1 MVSLEQEDLSKGK
14 KVVPDSSIPNFFSE
28 VYDDGIVS
36 ALRNNPTAA
45 AAALTIGAVATGV
58 AAAYLTR
65 GRSLLPVVSR
75 ENSLMLRASVKS
87 SEDLA
92 LTSSNSVG
100 NVTIEALRLAGSQEK
115 GALPGSVKDL
125 GAKGLSLKETKFVS
139 QVTSDPDVPAVV
151 NYGEYQTKSW
161 LYKTPKVDIFE
172 HQRLGTKL
180 VFPTARPDYQ
190 RISVEQARELSERF
204 ADPRLVKEIHV
215 SDYAHRD
222 QSWLR
227 LNQQNPQ
234 LRVAAEIKPDGT
246 MTLYRPAVGDDL
258 KVLGDHEWSHLHELG
273 NPAASQ
279 LFKKLDTVER
289 VVTGNNNL
297 ALVGHRE
304 GWPILAE
311 NLLGKD
317 ATLAAA
323 TAMRNPLHSTVWSK
337 TFASTLNDVPIG
349 LRSPMHGFYQARLS
363 LVQESAAINLQPA
376 LRSLESSSEITRRAL
391 AEHFRTFLAK

>member
-1 MVSLEQEDLSKGK
+1 MVSLEQEDLSQSKEAA
-14 KVVPDSSIPNFFSE
+14 PDSSILKYFTDA
-28 VYDDGIVS
+28 YDGGIVS
-36 ALRNNPTAA
+36 AVKNNPTAA
-45 AAALTIGAVATGV
+45 AAALTLGAVATGA
-58 AAAYLTR
+58 AAAYLAR
-65 GRSLLPVVSR
+65 GRSLLPIVSR
-75 ENSLMLRASVKS
+75 ESNLLLRAGVKS

-100 NVTIEALRLAGSQEK
+100 NVAAEALRLTGSMEK
-115 GALPGSVKDL
+115 GALQGSVKDL

-139 QVTSDPDVPAVV
+139 QVTSDLDLPAVT
-151 NYGEYQTKSW
+151 NYGEYQAKSW

-172 HQRLGTKL
+172 HERIGTKIL
-180 VFPTARPDYQ
+180 FPKASPDYQ
-190 RISVEQARELSERF
+190 RISLAQTRELSERF

-227 LNQQNPQ
+227 HNQQNPQ

-258 KVLGDHEWSHLHELG
+258 KVLGDHEWSHLHELS
-273 NPAASQ
+273 NPAAGQ

-289 VVTGNNNL
+289 VFTGNNNL
-297 ALVGHRE
+297 AQVGHRE

-317 ATLAAA
+317 STLAAA

-337 TFASTLNDVPIG
+337 TFAGTLNDVPIG
-349 LRSPMHGFYQARLS
+349 LRSPLHGFYQARLS